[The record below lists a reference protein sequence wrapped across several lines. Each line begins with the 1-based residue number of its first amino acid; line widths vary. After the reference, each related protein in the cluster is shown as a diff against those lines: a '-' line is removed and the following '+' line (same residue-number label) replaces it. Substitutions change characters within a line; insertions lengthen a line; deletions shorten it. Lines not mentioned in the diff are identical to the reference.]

1 MSHIATLEKIRHVR
15 EHEKRSAKQA
25 HHQSIKAF
33 EEVATKLYN
42 LLKKKENAKEAYDLS
57 LQSKT
62 TVQHLKEQSLYID
75 KLNDQI
81 IHLQEQVNIAREK
94 MEQKRENLTDAHIEV
109 KKFEKMIEQQHERLK
124 ESALKRENEMMDDIS
139 IKQHLNRKN
148 R

>member
-1 MSHIATLEKIRHVR
+1 
-15 EHEKRSAKQA
+15 
-25 HHQSIKAF
+25 
-33 EEVATKLYN
+33 
-42 LLKKKENAKEAYDLS
+42 EAYDLS

-109 KKFEKMIEQQHERLK
+109 KKFEKMIEQQHERIK
-124 ESALKRENEMMDDIS
+124 ENAMKRENETMDDIP
-139 IKQHLNRKN
+139 IKQHAKRKN
-148 R
+148 RSDICKSKSKNKEKQILSFGLYWQTLFLSQLRIL

>member
-1 MSHIATLEKIRHVR
+1 R

-94 MEQKRENLTDAHIEV
+94 MEQ
-109 KKFEKMIEQQHERLK
+109 MIGQQHERLE